1 MFGDY
6 VLKFFYMH
14 VNLEKESINFD
25 FVLNFDEL
33 NLFFVSI
40 LKI

>member
-1 MFGDY
+1 
-6 VLKFFYMH
+6 MH